1 MHSLRK
7 GLVAGRVHVKVTLVM
22 ERLRLDGPRR
32 ARSNVGVISRYCR
45 RAGAIHGGQKART
58 QMRGCA
64 ATSDQL
70 RCLVEGDD
78 LLSRNKCRSRQQYR
92 RPLTLALAPAWV
104 APVTLAQLYGAAPS
118 LTRALQKNKQ
128 FLDILSKYFSNLF
141 SQW

>member
-1 MHSLRK
+1 MLDYDRHSLRK

-78 LLSRNKCRSRQQYR
+78 LLSRN
-92 RPLTLALAPAWV
+92 
-104 APVTLAQLYGAAPS
+104 
-118 LTRALQKNKQ
+118 
-128 FLDILSKYFSNLF
+128 
-141 SQW
+141 